1 VSLKFNSQTN
11 KSVFIIGGM
20 EFDAD
25 ADLSIDEQLTF
36 DVPSE
41 SSIRRYGACLECQ
54 LRHIKCKQLVLYRRN
69 Y

>member
-1 VSLKFNSQTN
+1 
-11 KSVFIIGGM
+11 M